1 VPGPVGSTAIPP
13 GGFVLYDEPAAG
25 ERFYRASVRVYAGA
39 GPSTVVHIDNVRLIA
54 REIGAAP

>member
-1 VPGPVGSTAIPP
+1 VGSTAIPP